1 MAEEKE
7 QAMLSLLEKLVNTDS
22 GSHDKEGVN
31 RVGALLQDEYEKL
44 GFMIDVHEN
53 PDNGNNLVL
62 RHKDAKEP
70 TILAIAHM
78 DTVFPK
84 GTAAERPFRIEG
96 DRAYGPGVIDMKS
109 SQVSL
114 LFALKSLQEKNH
126 PGYKNIEIV
135 LNSDEEIGSPTS
147 KELIEEKST
156 DKKYALVME
165 PARANGAIVS
175 SRRGG
180 GGYTLTVTGKAA
192 HSGVAPE
199 EGVSAIEELAHKI
212 LELEQL
218 NDHDNGISINVG
230 IIQGGAATN
239 MIPDHAVAEID
250 VRITY
255 PEQGGPLEEKI
266 KSVCTKTTLKGTT
279 LSLEGGLN
287 RPPLHLNEQSK
298 ELLAHIQKVGKE
310 MGLTIEHVHT
320 GGGSD
325 ASFPS
330 ALGVASIDGLGPVG
344 GELHNEK
351 EYMEIPTFT
360 ERCTLLENIIA
371 SLSE

>member
-114 LFALKSLQEKNH
+114 Q
-126 PGYKNIEIV
+126 
-135 LNSDEEIGSPTS
+135 IG
-147 KELIEEKST
+147 
-156 DKKYALVME
+156 
-165 PARANGAIVS
+165 RA
-175 SRRGG
+175 
-180 GGYTLTVTGKAA
+180 
-192 HSGVAPE
+192 
-199 EGVSAIEELAHKI
+199 
-212 LELEQL
+212 
-218 NDHDNGISINVG
+218 
-230 IIQGGAATN
+230 
-239 MIPDHAVAEID
+239 
-250 VRITY
+250 
-255 PEQGGPLEEKI
+255 
-266 KSVCTKTTLKGTT
+266 
-279 LSLEGGLN
+279 
-287 RPPLHLNEQSK
+287 
-298 ELLAHIQKVGKE
+298 
-310 MGLTIEHVHT
+310 HV
-320 GGGSD
+320 
-325 ASFPS
+325 
-330 ALGVASIDGLGPVG
+330 
-344 GELHNEK
+344 
-351 EYMEIPTFT
+351 
-360 ERCTLLENIIA
+360 
-371 SLSE
+371 

>member
-1 MAEEKE
+1 MSVEK
-7 QAMLSLLEKLVNTDS
+7 QQSMLALIEKLVNIDS
-22 GSHDKEGVN
+22 GSHDKEGVDQ
-31 RVGALLQDEYEKL
+31 VGAVLKGEYEKL
-44 GFMIDVHEN
+44 GFEIDVREH
-53 PDNGNNLVL
+53 PTNGNSLVI
-62 RHKDAKEP
+62 RHTDATSPE
-70 TILAIAHM
+70 ILLIAHM

-84 GTAAERPFRIEG
+84 GTAAKRPFHIEG
-96 DRAYGPGVIDMKS
+96 ERAYGPGVIDMKS
-109 SQVSL
+109 SLVSL
-114 LFALKSLQEKNH
+114 LFAVQSLQEKNDAA
-126 PGYKNIEIV
+126 YKNIEIV

-147 KELIEEKST
+147 KELIQERSK
-156 DKKYALVME
+156 DKTYALVME

-199 EGVSAIEELAHKI
+199 EGVSAIEELAYKI
-212 LELEQL
+212 IELEKL
-218 NDHDNGISINVG
+218 NDHEKGISINVG
-230 IIQGGAATN
+230 IIKGGAATN

-255 PEQGGPLEEKI
+255 PEQGGPIEEQI
-266 KSVCTKTTLKGTT
+266 ESICSTSTVPGTT
-279 LSLEGGLN
+279 LSLSGGIN

-298 ELLAHIQKVGKE
+298 ELLLTVQEIGKK
-310 MGLTIEHVHT
+310 MGLDLDHVHT

-330 ALGVASIDGLGPVG
+330 ALGVATIDGLGPVG

-351 EYMEIPTFT
+351 EYLEIPTLT
-360 ERCTLLENIIA
+360 ERCSLLERII
-371 SLSE
+371 SNLS